1 LSDLTS
7 PPEAGAR
14 LRGTR
19 RRPSAEAPPLPRTFD
34 ALTLTWLLI
43 AAAFA
48 AVWLLIALVPALA
61 EAVVVREGRFLVA
74 VADRRSDGLV
84 SFLSSTYSVLYT
96 WAVPVVG
103 WGTIAALAV
112 FRRWRHVVVFLG
124 SLLVS
129 LFFTYAIED
138 LAKRP
143 RPFEVVIEGRW
154 DGFAH
159 PSWPVAA
166 VATVLTGAVL
176 SLAPAGRP
184 RRLAIIATAIALAIY
199 AAMET
204 YLSVSHPTDQLTAV
218 VLGVT
223 VPVLA
228 FRWFAPEAVFPVSY
242 RRSGNTAH
250 LDLTGARGAAIK
262 EAVEEQLGVEVAEI
276 KPIGSEGSAGSTP
289 MRLYTID
296 RETGEVGPVLFAKLL
311 ARSHLRSDRWYKLGR
326 TLLYG
331 RLEDENKFETVRRLV
346 QQEDYLG
353 LRMQAAGIRV
363 PKTWGV
369 VEITPEREYMLVTDF
384 LDGYSEIGEAE
395 VTVPV
400 IDAALGI
407 IRKLWDA
414 GLAHRDIKP
423 ANIMVKGGEVALID
437 VAFAQVRPSPWRE
450 AVDLGNMMLVLALRS
465 DPDLVYERALLQFTP
480 IDLGEAFAASRG
492 ITLPSQLRHDMK
504 QDGRD
509 LLKRFRELAPSYPP
523 ISIQRWSWR
532 RIGLTLW
539 VLLVALILV
548 LLGID
553 YLQRVGML
561 P

>member
-1 LSDLTS
+1 
-7 PPEAGAR
+7 
-14 LRGTR
+14 
-19 RRPSAEAPPLPRTFD
+19 
-34 ALTLTWLLI
+34 
-43 AAAFA
+43 
-48 AVWLLIALVPALA
+48 V
-61 EAVVVREGRFLVA
+61 
-74 VADRRSDGLV
+74 
-84 SFLSSTYSVLYT
+84 
-96 WAVPVVG
+96 
-103 WGTIAALAV
+103 
-112 FRRWRHVVVFLG
+112 
-124 SLLVS
+124 
-129 LFFTYAIED
+129 
-138 LAKRP
+138 
-143 RPFEVVIEGRW
+143 
-154 DGFAH
+154 
-159 PSWPVAA
+159 
-166 VATVLTGAVL
+166 
-176 SLAPAGRP
+176 
-184 RRLAIIATAIALAIY
+184 
-199 AAMET
+199 
-204 YLSVSHPTDQLTAV
+204 
-218 VLGVT
+218 
-223 VPVLA
+223 
-228 FRWFAPEAVFPVSY
+228 FAPEAVFPVSY
-242 RRSGNTAH
+242 TRGNTAH
-250 LDLTGARGAAIK
+250 LDLTGSRGAAIK

-289 MRLYTID
+289 MRLFTID
-296 RETGEVGPVLFAKLL
+296 RDSGDVGPVLFAKLL

-384 LDGYSEIGEAE
+384 LDGFSEIGEAE
-395 VTVPV
+395 VSVPV

-407 IRKLWDA
+407 VRKLWDA

-423 ANIMVKGGEVALID
+423 ANIMVSGDEVALID

-480 IDLGEAFAASRG
+480 SDVGEAFAASRG

-504 QDGRD
+504 RDGRD
-509 LLKRFRELAPSYPP
+509 LLARFRELAPTYPP

-532 RIGLTLW
+532 RIGLMVW
-539 VLLVALILV
+539 VAVVALVLV
-548 LLGID
+548 VLGVD

>member
-1 LSDLTS
+1 LV
-7 PPEAGAR
+7 
-14 LRGTR
+14 
-19 RRPSAEAPPLPRTFD
+19 
-34 ALTLTWLLI
+34 

-48 AVWLLIALVPALA
+48 VVWLFVALVPALS
-61 EAVVVREGRFLVA
+61 EAVVIREGRLVVD
-74 VADRRSDGLV
+74 VAGRRRDGMV

-96 WAVPVVG
+96 WAVPIVG
-103 WGTIAALAV
+103 WGTIGALAV

-138 LAKRP
+138 VARRP
-143 RPFEVVIEGRW
+143 RPYEVVIEGRW

-166 VATVLTGAVL
+166 VATVLTGSVL

-184 RRLAIIATAIALAIY
+184 RRIATGAAVVAVVLY
-199 AAMET
+199 AATET
-204 YLSVSHPTDQLTAV
+204 YLGVSHPTDQLTAIV
-218 VLGVT
+218 MGIT
-223 VPVLA
+223 VPVLG
-228 FRWFAPEAVFPVSY
+228 FRLFAPEAVFPVSY
-242 RRSGNTAH
+242 RRGNTAH
-250 LDLTGARGAAIK
+250 LDLTGARGVAIK
-262 EAVEEQLGVEVAEI
+262 EAAEEQLGVEVAEI

-289 MRLYTID
+289 MRLFTLD
-296 RETGEVGPVLFAKLL
+296 RDTGDVGPVLFAKLL

-326 TLLYG
+326 ALLYG

-353 LRMQAAGIRV
+353 LRMEAAGIRV

-400 IDAALGI
+400 IDGALGI
-407 IRKLWDA
+407 VRKLWDA

-423 ANIMVKGGEVALID
+423 ANIMVKGDEVALID

-465 DPDLVYERALLQFTP
+465 DPELVYERALLQFTP
-480 IDLGEAFAASRG
+480 TDIGEAFAASRG
-492 ITLPSQLRHDMK
+492 ITLPSQLRRDMK

-509 LLKRFRELAPSYPP
+509 LLERFRELAPSYPP

-532 RIGLTLW
+532 RLGLTLW
-539 VLLVALILV
+539 VGLVALVLV
-548 LLGID
+548 LIGID

>member
-1 LSDLTS
+1 V
-7 PPEAGAR
+7 
-14 LRGTR
+14 
-19 RRPSAEAPPLPRTFD
+19 
-34 ALTLTWLLI
+34 
-43 AAAFA
+43 FA
-48 AVWLLIALVPALA
+48 VVWLFVAIVPALA
-61 EAVVVREGRFLVA
+61 EAVVVREGRFVVA
-74 VADRRSDGLV
+74 VADRRSDGMV
-84 SFLSSTYSVLYT
+84 SFLSATYSVAYT

-129 LFFTYAIED
+129 LVLTYAIED
-138 LAKRP
+138 IARRP

-159 PSWPVAA
+159 PSWPIAA
-166 VATVLTGAVL
+166 AATVLAGAVL
-176 SLAPAGRP
+176 SLAPPGRP
-184 RRLAIIATAIALAIY
+184 RRIATIATLAALVLY
-199 AAMET
+199 ASIET
-204 YLSVSHPTDQLTAV
+204 YLGVSHPTDQVTAM
-218 VLGVT
+218 VLGIT

-228 FRWFAPEAVFPVSY
+228 FRVFAPEAVFPVSY
-242 RRSGNTAH
+242 TRGNTAH
-250 LDLTGARGAAIK
+250 LDLTGSRGAAIK

-289 MRLYTID
+289 MRLFTID
-296 RETGEVGPVLFAKLL
+296 RDSGDVGPVLFAKLL

-384 LDGYSEIGEAE
+384 LDGFSEIGEAE
-395 VTVPV
+395 VSVPV

-407 IRKLWDA
+407 VRKLWDA

-423 ANIMVKGGEVALID
+423 ANIMVSGDEVALID

-480 IDLGEAFAASRG
+480 SDVGEAFAASRG

-504 QDGRD
+504 RDGRD
-509 LLKRFRELAPSYPP
+509 LLARFRELAPTYPP

-532 RIGLTLW
+532 RIGLMVW
-539 VLLVALILV
+539 VAVVALVLV
-548 LLGID
+548 VLGVD

>member
-1 LSDLTS
+1 LDT
-7 PPEAGAR
+7 ATIG
-14 LRGTR
+14 
-19 RRPSAEAPPLPRTFD
+19 
-34 ALTLTWLLI
+34 WLLV
-43 AAAFA
+43 AAGFSV
-48 AVWLLIALVPALA
+48 VWLVVALVPALA
-61 EAVVVREGRFLVA
+61 EAVGVREGLFVVD
-74 VADRRSDGLV
+74 VADARRDGLL

-103 WGTIAALAV
+103 WGTVVALAI

-124 SLLVS
+124 SLLVA
-129 LFFTYAIED
+129 LFLTYAI
-138 LAKRP
+138 AGIARRP
-143 RPFEVVIEGRW
+143 RPYEVVIEGRW
-154 DGFAH
+154 DGFAN
-159 PSWPVAA
+159 PSWPIAA
-166 VATVLTGAVL
+166 AATVLTGAVL
-176 SLAPAGRP
+176 SLAPPGRT
-184 RRLAIIATAIALAIY
+184 RRISSAIVGVALLLY
-199 AAMET
+199 ACIET
-204 YLSVSHPTDQLTAV
+204 YLGVSHPTDQLTAI

-228 FRWFAPEAVFPVSY
+228 FRLFAPEEVFPVAY
-242 RRSGNTAH
+242 RRGNTAH
-250 LDLTGARGAAIK
+250 LDLTGARGAAIRA
-262 EAVEEQLGVEVAEI
+262 AVEGQLGVEIADI

-289 MRLYTID
+289 MRLFTVD
-296 RETGEVGPVLFAKLL
+296 QETGDVGPVLFAKLL

-353 LRMQAAGIRV
+353 LRMAAAGIRV

-369 VEITPEREYMLVTDF
+369 VEITPEREYLLVTDF

-395 VTVPV
+395 VSVAV

-407 IRKLWDA
+407 VRKMWDA

-423 ANIMVKGGEVALID
+423 ANLMVKGDEVALID

-465 DPDLVYERALLQFTP
+465 DPETVYERALLQFSP
-480 IDLGEAFAASRG
+480 SEIGEAFAASRG

-504 QDGRD
+504 QDGRE
-509 LLKRFRELAPSYPP
+509 LRERFRELAPSYPP

-532 RIGLTLW
+532 RIGLMLW
-539 VLLVALILV
+539 VGLVALIAV
-548 LLGID
+548 SIGYD